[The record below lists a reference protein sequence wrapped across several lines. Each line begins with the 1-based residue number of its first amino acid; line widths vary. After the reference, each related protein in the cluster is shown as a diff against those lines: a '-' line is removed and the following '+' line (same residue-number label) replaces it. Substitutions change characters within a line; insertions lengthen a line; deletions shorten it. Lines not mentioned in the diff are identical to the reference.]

1 VEAKDRTFELTTAR
15 VGSSLW
21 GEMKRNANLSSAQEP
36 ALGAMQLI
44 TKHVFQA
51 LDGVSADAKSKW
63 EFHVVAHSAGAIYFS
78 YALDHL
84 LELQNSG
91 VAFSSVN
98 FMAPAVT
105 VALFKSIVLSKI
117 TPGSCPTPSLFILS
131 DTGELD
137 DTLGP
142 YGKSLLYLVSNA
154 FEGERGVPL
163 LGMQYFL
170 DQDAALSSLFSGKTS
185 GGHPA
190 LVVAGKHS
198 NKPLNELTDEEKFSL
213 SESESHGGFDNDPAT
228 LNSILRRILVTSGA
242 TIKREFTTWELKY

>member
-1 VEAKDRTFELTTAR
+1 
-15 VGSSLW
+15 
-21 GEMKRNANLSSAQEP
+21 
-36 ALGAMQLI
+36 
-44 TKHVFQA
+44 
-51 LDGVSADAKSKW
+51 
-63 EFHVVAHSAGAIYFS
+63 VAHSAGSIYFS

-91 VAFSSVN
+91 IAFSSVN

-105 VALFKSIVLSKI
+105 VGLFKSLVLGNIK
-117 TPGSCPTPSLFILS
+117 PGLCPIPSLFILS
-131 DTGELD
+131 GTGELD

-170 DQDAALSSLFSGKTS
+170 DQDAGLSSLFSGKTS

-190 LVVAGKHS
+190 LVVAGKHP
-198 NKPLNELTDEEKFSL
+198 NKPIDELSDNEKFSL

-228 LNSILRRILVTSGA
+228 LNSIIRRILVTSGA